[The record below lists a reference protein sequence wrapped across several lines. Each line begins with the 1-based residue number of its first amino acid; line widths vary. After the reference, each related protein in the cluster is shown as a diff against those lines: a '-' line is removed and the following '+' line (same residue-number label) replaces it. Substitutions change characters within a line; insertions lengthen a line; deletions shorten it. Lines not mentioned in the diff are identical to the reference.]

1 MNINTQTKWIIGLA
15 VVLALVVGILIGNCF
30 DGNRSD
36 KYGMHRMPN
45 GDMMMNDGSMKG
57 AHDMNEMM
65 DGMAKSL
72 EGKTGDAFDSAFL
85 KEMIVHHEGAVV
97 MAEQVLST
105 SKRPELIKLANDII
119 TAQTGEIKMMG
130 DWQKAWFK

>member
-1 MNINTQTKWIIGLA
+1 MENKNVVVVLLVAILA
-15 VVLALVVGILIGNCF
+15 VVVGYFIGSGVC
-30 DGNRSD
+30 GNRNG
-36 KYGMHRMPN
+36 GMMHQMPN
-45 GDMMMNDGSMKG
+45 GQMMMNNAMDMDEMMKG
-57 AHDMNEMM
+57 MSA
-65 DGMAKSL
+65 SL
-72 EGKTGDAFDSAFL
+72 EGKTGDAFDEAFL

-97 MAEQVLST
+97 MAKQVLAT

>member
-1 MNINTQTKWIIGLA
+1 MENKNVVIILLVAILA
-15 VVLALVVGILIGNCF
+15 VVIGYFIGSATC
-30 DGNRSD
+30 GNRMNNN
-36 KYGMHRMPN
+36 GMHRMPN
-45 GDMMMNDGSMKG
+45 GEMMMNEGSSMG
-57 AHDMNEMM
+57 NMM
-65 DGMAKSL
+65 HQMSASL
-72 EGKTGDAFDSAFL
+72 EGKTGDVFDEAFL

-97 MAEQVLST
+97 MAKQVLAT

>member
-1 MNINTQTKWIIGLA
+1 MQNKNVVVILLVAILAVIIGYF
-15 VVLALVVGILIGNCF
+15 IGSGVC
-30 DGNRSD
+30 GNRNS
-36 KYGMHRMPN
+36 GMMHRMPN
-45 GDMMMNDGSMKG
+45 GEMMMNDGTGMK
-57 AHDMNEMM
+57 DMMHQM
-65 DGMAKSL
+65 SASL

-97 MAEQVLST
+97 MAEQVLAT

-119 TAQTGEIKMMG
+119 TAQTAEIKMMS

>member
-1 MNINTQTKWIIGLA
+1 MNTQTKWIMGLA
-15 VVLALVVGILIGNCF
+15 VALALVVGILIGKGFC
-30 DGNRSD
+30 GAGYRG
-36 KYGMHRMPN
+36 GMMHQMPN
-45 GDMMMNDGSMKG
+45 GQMMMNNAMDMDEMMKG
-57 AHDMNEMM
+57 MSA
-65 DGMAKSL
+65 SL
-72 EGKTGDAFDSAFL
+72 EGKTGDAFDQAFL

-97 MAEQVLST
+97 MAKQVLAT